1 MPVLHVPVR
10 ALQRLE
16 PRTAALVPVLAL
28 QEPEPEPRTAA
39 LVPVPAL
46 QEPEPEPRTAVLVP
60 VPALQEPEPELRT
73 AAFVP
78 VLPQALDGSLVAPES
93 VAAGGAPGP
102 RPAPPA
108 LQARARPTR
117 PRQQLA

>member
-16 PRTAALVPVLAL
+16 PRTAALVPVPAL

-39 LVPVPAL
+39 LVPVSAL
-46 QEPEPEPRTAVLVP
+46 QEPEPRTAVLVP